1 MLGKSSC
8 LCRILLCL
16 LLLLQGSHLGIHLI
30 TLDISVHILYVSLVN
45 HGVGGILHPYIGAEG
60 AFAGALQ
67 GRTIYAVGASVV
79 LPCDIILSY
88 LIESAGGINLL
99 LVRLADA
106 HVVSG
111 RAVRTHAG
119 IYEQKAVVGNL
130 RANLLSSLVLHDIGL
145 ALLWDG
151 IAQLRLHLAHAERDE
166 FRAGGG
172 SWIAYHD
179 GGLLHGCGLLF
190 RSLSGSGLLCMAVVR
205 TCQCQEYHQASGRD
219 ALHHFSV
226 NLFHFDLFV
235 FYLIRM
241 NSC

>member
-8 LCRILLCL
+8 LCCILLYL
-16 LLLLQGSHLGIHLI
+16 LLLLQGSHLGINLI

-45 HGVGGILHPYIGAEG
+45 HGIRSVLHPDVGAEG
-60 AFAGALQ
+60 ALASLLK
-67 GRTIYAVGASVV
+67 GRAIYAVGASVV
-79 LPCDIILSY
+79 LPCDLILSY

-99 LVRLADA
+99 PVRLADT

-111 RAVRTHAG
+111 RAVRAHAG
-119 IYEQKAVVGNL
+119 IYEQKTVVGNL
-130 RANLLSSLVLHDIGL
+130 RANLLSSLVLHDISL
-145 ALLWDG
+145 SLLVGG
-151 IAQLRLHLAHAERDE
+151 IAQLRLHLAHIERDKL
-166 FRAGGG
+166 RAGGG
-172 SWIAYHD
+172 SWITYHD
-179 GGLLHGCGLLF
+179 GSLLHGCGLLF

-205 TCQCQEYHQASGRD
+205 TCQCQEHHQASGRD
-219 ALHHFSV
+219 TLHHFSV